1 MENENKKLI
10 ENNKAE
16 ESYGKL
22 PKENADNKNEKGG
35 KVISGK
41 DFSSG
46 KKELLKIGS
55 GPG

>member
-1 MENENKKLI
+1 MENETEQLI
-10 ENNKAE
+10 ENKQAE
-16 ESYGKL
+16 KSSGKL
-22 PKENADNKNEKGG
+22 PEENADNKNEKVG

-41 DFSSG
+41 DFSAG